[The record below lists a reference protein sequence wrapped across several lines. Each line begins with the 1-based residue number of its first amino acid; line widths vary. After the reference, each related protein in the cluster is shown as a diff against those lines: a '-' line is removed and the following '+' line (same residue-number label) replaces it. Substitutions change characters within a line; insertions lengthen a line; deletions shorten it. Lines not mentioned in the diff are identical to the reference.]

1 MRHEGA
7 NILHGDVA
15 QALESHPTAE
25 MHSKKV
31 QELPNIAL
39 IGIDGLLRHPPL
51 GAEMGEPM
59 ADFGGDFGRRERQVG
74 GGIGSRIFG
83 FAHGRTEILFQ
94 S

>member
-7 NILHGDVA
+7 NIRRGDVA
-15 QALESHPTAE
+15 QAGESRPSAE
-25 MHSKKV
+25 MHGKKV

-39 IGIDGLLRHPPL
+39 IGVDGLLRHPPL

-59 ADFGGDFGRRERQVG
+59 ADFGGDFGRHERQVG
-74 GGIGSRIFG
+74 SGIRSRTFE
-83 FAHGRTEILFQ
+83 FAHGRTEILFE